1 MLLRRRLQTTTRLC
15 GFPNRGLVLVALFFV
30 VSLRSTDNVFVAA
43 AGARGEDAPL
53 WCEPDNCYDLLEVHQ
68 HNATK
73 ALIKKQY
80 FKFSRMYHPDK
91 IGTTTTTTSGEN
103 DKDDENDDENENAGI
118 EERRKEMTQKFA
130 KLARAYEILSDERRR
145 QDYDYAL
152 KYPEDRERN
161 RAMFYRDKY
170 SNQGMKANVTYI
182 LLGIVIVVTLFQFF
196 NDRSVYRNV
205 WLDFKA
211 SDVYARE
218 MKTRLKKVNERRM
231 MASVGGVGG
240 KKKGGG
246 SGGVGGGGSSS
257 SLSTMNRED
266 SNSSLNAST
275 SGNNNNNKVHASK
288 REKKKFLR
296 NRSKEDEE
304 RDILDIEDEMRA
316 QLVEQGVLS
325 TPNWRNLA
333 VVVASKWAAKKAKE
347 LGAKAKA
354 KARDLSKKKK

>member
-1 MLLRRRLQTTTRLC
+1 MPLVRLQKTR
-15 GFPNRGLVLVALFFV
+15 FPVLLFLLLLLVALF
-30 VSLRSTDNVFVAA
+30 NNVAA
-43 AGARGEDAPL
+43 AARQQQQQQGEDALL
-53 WCEPDNCYDLLEVHQ
+53 WCEPDNCYDLLEVHR

-91 IGTTTTTTSGEN
+91 IGDNE
-103 DKDDENDDENENAGI
+103 DDDENAGVGI
-118 EERRKEMTQKFA
+118 EERRKEMTEKFA

-152 KYPEDRERN
+152 KHPEDRERN

-170 SNQGMKANVTYI
+170 SNQGMKASVTYI

-218 MKTRLKKVNERRM
+218 MKTRLKKANERRM

-246 SGGVGGGGSSS
+246 GGGGVGGGGSSS

-275 SGNNNNNKVHASK
+275 SGNNNNKVHASK

-325 TPNWRNLA
+325 TPDLRNLA
-333 VVVASKWAAKKAKE
+333 VVVVSKWAAKKAKE

>member
-1 MLLRRRLQTTTRLC
+1 MPLRLQKTRFL
-15 GFPNRGLVLVALFFV
+15 LLLLLVALF
-30 VSLRSTDNVFVAA
+30 NNVAA
-43 AGARGEDAPL
+43 ARQQHQQQQGEDALL
-53 WCEPDNCYDLLEVHQ
+53 WCEPENCYDVLEVHQ
-68 HNATK
+68 RNATK

-91 IGTTTTTTSGEN
+91 VGEN
-103 DKDDENDDENENAGI
+103 NEDDDENAGI
-118 EERRKEMTQKFA
+118 EERRKEMTEKFA

-170 SNQGMKANVTYI
+170 SNQGMKASVTYI
-182 LLGIVIVVTLFQFF
+182 LVGIVIVVTLFQFF

-240 KKKGGG
+240 KKKGGSG

-333 VVVASKWAAKKAKE
+333 VVVVSKWAAKKAKE

>member
-1 MLLRRRLQTTTRLC
+1 
-15 GFPNRGLVLVALFFV
+15 
-30 VSLRSTDNVFVAA
+30 
-43 AGARGEDAPL
+43 
-53 WCEPDNCYDLLEVHQ
+53 
-68 HNATK
+68 
-73 ALIKKQY
+73 
-80 FKFSRMYHPDK
+80 
-91 IGTTTTTTSGEN
+91 
-103 DKDDENDDENENAGI
+103 
-118 EERRKEMTQKFA
+118 
-130 KLARAYEILSDERRR
+130 
-145 QDYDYAL
+145 
-152 KYPEDRERN
+152 
-161 RAMFYRDKY
+161 
-170 SNQGMKANVTYI
+170 MKASVTYI
-182 LLGIVIVVTLFQFF
+182 LLGIAIAVTLFQFF

-246 SGGVGGGGSSS
+246 GGGVGGGGSSS

-333 VVVASKWAAKKAKE
+333 VVVVSKWAAKKAKE